1 MKKVNYLGWF
11 ASLSLT
17 ICLLLI
23 ASPIFADG
31 GQLHQGRTNQ
41 FGSSGG
47 NLQDTSKSFCC
58 GGTLGSLVMDT
69 NNNQYI
75 LSNSHVLARSGQAVN
90 GEDIIQPG
98 LIDVGCVANKA
109 TVVADFTV
117 APNLGSSNV
126 DAAIAQ
132 LRTGTMD
139 SGGSIL
145 DTGNISNVIKEPSVG
160 LAVSKSGRTTGL
172 TTGLITSVNT
182 SVSVQYQ
189 TGCNRGKKFLVSYTN
204 QLVITAGSGSFSAGG
219 DSGSLILTNDV
230 CHQPV
235 GLLFAGN
242 STQTIGNPINEVL
255 SKVSSALGSTVTFV
269 GNTCSSSLLVPEAS
283 LVPEISAERL
293 QYAIKVKN
301 SREAKLMAMP
311 GVIGVGIGALDEN
324 RSMPSLVVYVDHTT
338 GKKPKL
344 PKRIKGVKVK
354 VVLTEPFVAQ

>member
-1 MKKVNYLGWF
+1 MKKANNCGWLT
-11 ASLSLT
+11 SIPLT

-23 ASPIFADG
+23 VPIIFADG
-31 GQLHQGRTNQ
+31 GLLHQSKTNQ

-58 GGTLGSLVMDT
+58 GGTLGSLVIDT

-75 LSNSHVLARSGQAVN
+75 LSNNHVLARSGQAVN

-109 TVVADFTV
+109 TVVGDFTV

-126 DAAIAQ
+126 DAAIAR
-132 LRTGTMD
+132 LRAGTMD
-139 SGGSIL
+139 SSGAIL
-145 DTGNISNVIKEPSVG
+145 DIGNISNVVKEPSVG
-160 LAVSKSGRTTGL
+160 LAVAKSGRTTGL
-172 TTGLITSVNT
+172 TTGVIASVGT

-189 TGCNRGKKFLVSYTN
+189 KGCNQGKKFMVSYTN

-219 DSGSLILTNDV
+219 DSGSLILTNNA

-242 STQTIGNPINEVL
+242 STQTIANPINEVL
-255 SKVSSALGSTVTFV
+255 SKVSSALGSTVKFV

-283 LVPEISAERL
+283 LVPEISPERL
-293 QYAIKVKN
+293 QNAIKVKN
-301 SREAKLMAMP
+301 SREATLMAMP
-311 GVIGVGIGALDEN
+311 GVIGVGIGALDKN
-324 RSMPSLVVYVDHTT
+324 RSIPVLVVYVDHTT
-338 GKKPKL
+338 GKKPEL
-344 PKRIKGVKVK
+344 PKRIKGLKVK